1 MTPLLSNGV
10 GIMIDNIIMH
20 LEQLQ
25 AVAESKVYTDGI
37 SDEQVLYLKE
47 YMATIN
53 KEIDY
58 LKDLKTNFN

>member
-1 MTPLLSNGV
+1 
-10 GIMIDNIIMH
+10 MIDNIIMH

>member
-1 MTPLLSNGV
+1 
-10 GIMIDNIIMH
+10 MIDNIIMH

-25 AVAESKVYTDGI
+25 AVAESTAYKEGT

-47 YMATIN
+47 YVAGIN

>member
-1 MTPLLSNGV
+1 
-10 GIMIDNIIMH
+10 MIDNIIMH

-25 AVAESKVYTDGI
+25 AVAESKVYTDGV

-47 YMATIN
+47 YMAIIN

-58 LKDLKTNFN
+58 LRDLKTNFN